1 MPKVPTMR
9 IPSLDFIY
17 RLECTMST
25 DEQVVG
31 KPSSSHQYRVILPMD
46 GGTVSGT
53 KIAGIIVNASGA
65 DWATS
70 LPGES
75 VCQYVEVSRKGTKL
89 T

>member
-1 MPKVPTMR
+1 MPKLPSMR
-9 IPSLDFIY
+9 LPSLDFIY
-17 RLECTMST
+17 RSECTMSP

-31 KPSSSHQYRVILPMD
+31 KPTSSHQSRVILPIS
-46 GGTVSGT
+46 GGTVSGP

-75 VCQYVEVSRKGTKL
+75 VCQYVASEQKWH
-89 T
+89 